1 MDAKSNKKSLKA
13 AAVAAGLVG
22 VLLPTGCAASV
33 PASGAVVNAGEPAPG
48 SADVV
53 VVAPPLTAG

>member
-22 VLLPTGCAASV
+22 VLLPTGCAVMV
-33 PASGAVVNAGEPAPG
+33 PASGPPVNAGEPAPG